1 MFKQAVRRGRSER
14 RAEAYLLPYVEA
26 LSEARTKSAACFN
39 IPLRFAEGAAPER
52 RWSRLFHCGE
62 GAFLVRIIVPAASP
76 VICGGLRGRY
86 FRAPVPV
93 QRHPIDRMGDVYPIR
108 HG

>member
-1 MFKQAVRRGRSER
+1 MFKETVWRGRSER
-14 RAEAYLLPYVEA
+14 SAETYSFWYVEV
-26 LSEARTKSAACFN
+26 LSDARAKPTVFFN
-39 IPLRFAEGAAPER
+39 ILLRLTEGAAPKVGG
-52 RWSRLFHCGE
+52 SRLFHRGKRT
-62 GAFLVRIIVPAASP
+62 FLVRIIVPAASP